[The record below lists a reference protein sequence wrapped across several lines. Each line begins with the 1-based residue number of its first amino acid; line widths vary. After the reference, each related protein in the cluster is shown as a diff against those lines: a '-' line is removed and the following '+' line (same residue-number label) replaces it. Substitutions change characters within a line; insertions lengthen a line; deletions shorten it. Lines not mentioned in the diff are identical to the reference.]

1 MVFSD
6 TVKAFQDIMKYYQSN
21 GYSVH
26 FRDAN
31 QVVVYSSNVDVKY
44 GGSKIIYS
52 GQSLSDALASIDLD
66 MGFTKEDGN

>member
-1 MVFSD
+1 MFSD
-6 TVKAFQDIMKYYQSN
+6 TVKEFQDIMKYYQSN

-31 QVVVYSSNVDVKY
+31 QVVVYSSNVDIKY

-52 GQSLSDALASIDLD
+52 GQSLSDALASIDLY
-66 MGFTKEDGN
+66 MSVKTEGN

>member
-1 MVFSD
+1 MFSD
-6 TVKAFQDIMKYYQSN
+6 TVQEFQDIMKYYQSN

-26 FRDAN
+26 FMDSSR
-31 QVVVYSSNVDVKY
+31 VVVYSSNVDVKY

-66 MGFTKEDGN
+66 MSVKTEGN

>member
-1 MVFSD
+1 MFSD
-6 TVKAFQDIMKYYQSN
+6 TVQEFQDIMKYYQSN

-26 FRDAN
+26 FRDST
-31 QVVVYSSNVDVKY
+31 QVVVVYSSNADVKY

-66 MGFTKEDGN
+66 MSGKTEGN

>member
-1 MVFSD
+1 MFSD
-6 TVKAFQDIMKYYQSN
+6 TVQDFQDIMKYYQSN

-26 FRDAN
+26 FRDSSRI
-31 QVVVYSSNVDVKY
+31 VVYSSNVDVKY

-66 MGFTKEDGN
+66 MGFTKEEEN

>member
-1 MVFSD
+1 MVFSE
-6 TVKAFQDIMKYYQSN
+6 TVQEFQDIMKYYQSN

-66 MGFTKEDGN
+66 MSVKEDGN

>member
-1 MVFSD
+1 MFSD
-6 TVKAFQDIMKYYQSN
+6 TVQEFQVIMKYYQSN

-26 FRDAN
+26 FRDSP
-31 QVVVYSSNVDVKY
+31 QIVVYSSNVDIKY

-66 MGFTKEDGN
+66 MFVNAEED

>member
-1 MVFSD
+1 MFSD
-6 TVKAFQDIMKYYQSN
+6 TVQKFQDIMKYYQSN

-31 QVVVYSSNVDVKY
+31 QVVVYSSNVDIKY

-52 GQSLSDALASIDLD
+52 GQSLIDALASIDLD
-66 MGFTKEDGN
+66 MSVKAEGN

>member
-1 MVFSD
+1 MFSD
-6 TVKAFQDIMKYYQSN
+6 TVQKFQDIMKYYQSN

-66 MGFTKEDGN
+66 MSVKEDGN

>member
-1 MVFSD
+1 MFSD
-6 TVKAFQDIMKYYQSN
+6 TVQEFQGIMKYYQSN

-26 FRDAN
+26 FMDSP
-31 QVVVYSSNVDVKY
+31 QIVVYSSNVDIKY

-66 MGFTKEDGN
+66 IGFTKEEEN

>member
-1 MVFSD
+1 MFSD
-6 TVKAFQDIMKYYQSN
+6 TVQEFQDIMKYYQSN

-26 FRDAN
+26 FRDVP
-31 QVVVYSSNVDVKY
+31 QIVVYSSNVDIKY

-66 MGFTKEDGN
+66 MSVKTEGN

>member
-6 TVKAFQDIMKYYQSN
+6 TVKDFQDIMKYYQSN

-31 QVVVYSSNVDVKY
+31 QVVVYSSNVDIKY

-66 MGFTKEDGN
+66 MSVKAEGN